1 MDQLQEQLI
10 AYDGWQETNK
20 EDKKDEKDKKDKKD
34 KKDEKDEKDEK
45 GEKDE
50 KNQEVKALHNKK
62 LRNVIHRYK
71 V

>member
-45 GEKDE
+45 
-50 KNQEVKALHNKK
+50 NQEVKALHNKK